1 MIIEN
6 NSKENQAQT
15 TSNADLW
22 SALEVVWG
30 IRIKH
35 FSINM

>member
-6 NSKENQAQT
+6 ISKENQAPT
-15 TSNADLW
+15 TSNADQR
-22 SALEVVWG
+22 SALEVVGG
-30 IRIKH
+30 IRFKH

>member
-6 NSKENQAQT
+6 ISKETQAPK
-15 TSNADLW
+15 SANADQR
-22 SALEVVWG
+22 SALADFGG
-30 IRIKH
+30 IRFKH

>member
-6 NSKENQAQT
+6 ISKEIQAQT
-15 TSNADLW
+15 SSNADQR
-22 SALEVVWG
+22 SALEEVWG
-30 IRIKH
+30 IRFKH